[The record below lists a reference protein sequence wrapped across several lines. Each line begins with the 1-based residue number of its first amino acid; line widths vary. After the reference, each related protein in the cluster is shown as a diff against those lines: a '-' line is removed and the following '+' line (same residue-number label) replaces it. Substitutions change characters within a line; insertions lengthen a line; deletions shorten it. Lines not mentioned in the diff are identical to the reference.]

1 MREEWKLFSAAD
13 PRLRLMTAKGFSERV
28 TRLAKE
34 FAPDVIAAYAG
45 GSPFERFNAVM
56 TDKSFTV
63 PAVRL
68 ADAQALRAPVYLYR
82 FDWRS
87 PFLGGIM
94 GSCHALELGFVF
106 GTHKEKLAGAFFGT
120 GPVAEA
126 LSHAT
131 IDAWTAFARTGAPS
145 TPSTG
150 PWPRYESASR
160 QTMILGDGPPHLTAT
175 PDEAHLRAW
184 DNLPERKLGP

>member
-1 MREEWKLFSAAD
+1 M
-13 PRLRLMTAKGFSERV
+13 

-34 FAPDVIAAYAG
+34 HAPDVLAAYTS

-63 PAVRL
+63 PAIRL
-68 ADAQALRAPVYLYR
+68 AEAQALRAPVYVYR

-126 LSHAT
+126 LSSAT
-131 IDAWTAFARTGAPS
+131 IDAWTAFARTGDPS
-145 TPSTG
+145 TPIIG
-150 PWPRYESASR
+150 PWPRYDSVSR
-160 QTMILGDGPPHLTAT
+160 QTMVFGDGEPHLAAL